1 MTTREKLKLLNIVC
15 VNSERNEFE
24 FFYDFKLKDQL
35 YKECIY
41 TTHLRILT
49 EQDLNQFEVGNILMN
64 LKKLN
69 TIEKKIFRSFPH
81 SHRDLTFVENLETKF
96 PDNKRWK

>member
-1 MTTREKLKLLNIVC
+1 MTIREKIKLLNIVC

-69 TIEKKIFRSFPH
+69 TIEKKIFRSFPF
-81 SHRDLTFVENLETKF
+81 SHRDLIFVENLETKYLS
-96 PDNKRWK
+96 NKRGK

>member
-1 MTTREKLKLLNIVC
+1 MCI
-15 VNSERNEFE
+15 NSERNEFE

-35 YKECIY
+35 YNDCIF

-49 EQDLNQFEVGNILMN
+49 EQDLNQYEVGDVLMN